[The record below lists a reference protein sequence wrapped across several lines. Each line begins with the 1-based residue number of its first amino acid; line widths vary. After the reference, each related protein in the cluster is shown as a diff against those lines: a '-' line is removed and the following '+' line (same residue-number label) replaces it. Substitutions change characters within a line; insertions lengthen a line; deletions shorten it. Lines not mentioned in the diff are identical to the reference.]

1 MKPDNRNLIM
11 AIALSMVVLFGWQMF
26 VIKPQLELEAAQ
38 QELLA
43 EQAKA
48 EAAVKAANQADSGTP
63 SVAQATGSNASTNNG
78 QVDARRHYKCVLTSA
93 HL

>member
-48 EAAVKAANQADSGTP
+48 EAAAQAANQAESGTP
-63 SVAQATGSNASTNNG
+63 TVAQTTGSGTAVTNG
-78 QVDARRHYKCVLTSA
+78 VVTGGISDVKP
-93 HL
+93 

>member
-43 EQAKA
+43 
-48 EAAVKAANQADSGTP
+48 
-63 SVAQATGSNASTNNG
+63 
-78 QVDARRHYKCVLTSA
+78 
-93 HL
+93 